1 MEQVVYLILAL
12 GLVLLLYA
20 LAKAGWT
27 VRRTGFARFAKALGI
42 LIANIAAAGMR
53 LVVGG
58 TGKGSSSRSEPLDLS
73 GTGGRYNA
81 RTGNYDNG
89 QDPYGIYPDDDHR
102 L

>member
-12 GLVLLLYA
+12 GLVLLLFA

-27 VRRTGFARFAKALGI
+27 VRRTGFARFGKAVRI
-42 LIANIAAAGMR
+42 LIASIAAAGVK
-53 LVVGG
+53 LFAGG
-58 TGKGSSSRSEPLDLS
+58 AGKDSSRSEPLDLS

-89 QDPYGIYPDDDHR
+89 QDPYGIYPDDDRR